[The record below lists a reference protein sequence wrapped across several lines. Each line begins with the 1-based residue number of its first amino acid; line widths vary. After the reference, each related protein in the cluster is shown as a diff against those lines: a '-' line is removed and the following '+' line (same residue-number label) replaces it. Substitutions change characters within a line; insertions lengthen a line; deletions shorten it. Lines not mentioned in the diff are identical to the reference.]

1 MKQAEPIW
9 TRDFIMVVL
18 INLFIFVYFYA
29 LLTVLPVY
37 AMQELGGSESEGG
50 LLISGF
56 MLSAIFARPFSG
68 AVIERFG
75 KKRMAL
81 ISVVLF
87 TLASFL
93 YIFIHDIYLLLGIR
107 FFQGIW
113 FSIITTVTSAIAA
126 DLIPPARRGEGLGYF
141 AMSMNL
147 AVVIGPFIALNLLDK
162 MSFSDLFI
170 LFSGIVTVAI
180 LCTALVRIA
189 KGNDIRSAVFR
200 LSFSNMFEKGAIR
213 IATVGLFVSFCY
225 SSVISFI
232 SVYAKSLGLIE
243 ASSYFFMVFAV
254 TMMITRPFTGKLY
267 DKVGPGVV
275 IYPSIIIFC
284 AGLFLLAFT
293 NSSAML
299 LLSGAV
305 IGIGYGSI
313 TPCLQTLAIQSSPPH
328 RSGYATATYFTLFDT
343 GIAVG
348 SYVFGLVVAQ
358 AGFSNIYLFSGVFV
372 LINLFLY
379 TWSQKPASAKEKRDI
394 SMAE

>member
-1 MKQAEPIW
+1 MKQSEPIW

-37 AMQELGGSESEGG
+37 TMQELGGSESEGG

-87 TLASFL
+87 TLSSFL
-93 YIFIHDIYLLLGIR
+93 YVIIQDIYVLLGLR

-126 DLIPPARRGEGLGYF
+126 DLIPSARRGEGLGYF

-162 MSFSDLFI
+162 MSFPALFT
-170 LFSGIVTVAI
+170 LFSAIVTIGI
-180 LCTALVRIA
+180 LCTALVRIP
-189 KGNDIRSAVFR
+189 KKNDKVSAVFK
-200 LSFSNMFEKGAIR
+200 LSFSNMFEKGALR

-243 ASSYFFMVFAV
+243 ASSYFFLIFAV

-267 DKVGPGVV
+267 DKIGPGIV

-284 AGLFLLAFT
+284 IGLCVLAFT

-313 TPCLQTLAIQSSPPH
+313 TPCLQTLAIQASPPQ
-328 RSGYATATYFTLFDT
+328 RSGYATATYFTFFDT

-348 SYVFGLVVAQ
+348 SYVFGLIVAQ
-358 AGFSNIYLFSGVFV
+358 TGFSNIYLFSGIFV
-372 LINLFLY
+372 LVNLFLY
-379 TWSQKPASAKEKRDI
+379 TWSRKPAFLKEKRNI
-394 SMAE
+394 SIAD

>member
-1 MKQAEPIW
+1 
-9 TRDFIMVVL
+9 
-18 INLFIFVYFYA
+18 
-29 LLTVLPVY
+29 
-37 AMQELGGSESEGG
+37 
-50 LLISGF
+50 
-56 MLSAIFARPFSG
+56 
-68 AVIERFG
+68 
-75 KKRMAL
+75 MAL

-93 YIFIHDIYLLLGIR
+93 YIYIHDIYLLLGIR

-180 LCTALVRIA
+180 LCTALVRIP
-189 KGNDIRSAVFR
+189 KGSDIRSAVFR

-254 TMMITRPFTGKLY
+254 TMMITRPFTENCMIKSAPESSFIRPLSFFAPGFSCLLSQTAAGCSCYPELSSAWATDLSRRAFRPWRFKLRRLTGAAMQRRLILRCLIPGSQSDPMFSGWLWHKPVFQTSIY
-267 DKVGPGVV
+267 SQAFLCSSICFCIHGAKNPHSQRKSGIYQWLNKPFNLAGPGLPGFFMPADTVRSV
-275 IYPSIIIFC
+275 I
-284 AGLFLLAFT
+284 
-293 NSSAML
+293 
-299 LLSGAV
+299 
-305 IGIGYGSI
+305 
-313 TPCLQTLAIQSSPPH
+313 
-328 RSGYATATYFTLFDT
+328 
-343 GIAVG
+343 
-348 SYVFGLVVAQ
+348 
-358 AGFSNIYLFSGVFV
+358 
-372 LINLFLY
+372 
-379 TWSQKPASAKEKRDI
+379 
-394 SMAE
+394 

>member
-147 AVVIGPFIALNLLDK
+147 AVVIGPFVALNLLDK

-180 LCTALVRIA
+180 LCTALVRIP

-284 AGLFLLAFT
+284 VGLFLLAFT

-313 TPCLQTLAIQSSPPH
+313 TPCLQTLAIQASPPH

-348 SYVFGLVVAQ
+348 SYVFGLVVAH

-379 TWSQKPASAKEKRDI
+379 TWSQKPAPAKEKRDI

>member
-1 MKQAEPIW
+1 M
-9 TRDFIMVVL
+9 
-18 INLFIFVYFYA
+18 
-29 LLTVLPVY
+29 
-37 AMQELGGSESEGG
+37 
-50 LLISGF
+50 
-56 MLSAIFARPFSG
+56 
-68 AVIERFG
+68 
-75 KKRMAL
+75 
-81 ISVVLF
+81 
-87 TLASFL
+87 
-93 YIFIHDIYLLLGIR
+93 LGIR

-180 LCTALVRIA
+180 LCTALVRIP

-243 ASSYFFMVFAV
+243 ASRLFLYGVRGDNDDHAL
-254 TMMITRPFTGKLY
+254 PFTGKLY

-284 AGLFLLAFT
+284 AGLFLLALQTAVRCFCYPEL
-293 NSSAML
+293 SSASATD
-299 LLSGAV
+299 LSHRAFR
-305 IGIGYGSI
+305 
-313 TPCLQTLAIQSSPPH
+313 PWRSSLRTPH

>member
-1 MKQAEPIW
+1 MKQSEPIW

-37 AMQELGGSESEGG
+37 TMQELGGSESEGG

-87 TLASFL
+87 TLSSFL
-93 YIFIHDIYLLLGIR
+93 YVIIQDIYVLLGLR

-126 DLIPPARRGEGLGYF
+126 DLIPSARRGEGLGYF

-162 MSFSDLFI
+162 MSFPALFT
-170 LFSGIVTVAI
+170 LFSAIVTIGI
-180 LCTALVRIA
+180 LCTALVRIP
-189 KGNDIRSAVFR
+189 KKNDKVSAVFK
-200 LSFSNMFEKGAIR
+200 LSFSNMFEKGALR

-243 ASSYFFMVFAV
+243 ASSYFFLIFAV

-267 DKVGPGVV
+267 DKIGPGIV

-284 AGLFLLAFT
+284 IGLCVLAFT

-313 TPCLQTLAIQSSPPH
+313 TPCLQTLAIQASPPH
-328 RSGYATATYFTLFDT
+328 RSGYATATYFTFFDT

-348 SYVFGLVVAQ
+348 SYVFGLIVAQ
-358 AGFSNIYLFSGVFV
+358 TGFSNIYLFSGIFV
-372 LINLFLY
+372 LVNLFLY
-379 TWSQKPASAKEKRDI
+379 TWSRKPAFLKEKRNI
-394 SMAE
+394 SIAD